1 MISRAINTARGI
13 AAMLLLSLNA
23 LLWCGLLFLAAL
35 LRPLLP
41 GLERRI
47 AYGARLHPVVDCWV
61 SGNLAILRGLR
72 LTRLTVRGADTLRR
86 DGWYLVVSN
95 HQSWIDIVALQCGLL
110 PHAPVLKFFTK
121 QQLIW
126 LPLIGLSCWVL
137 DFPLMRRFSSEALA
151 RNPALRRVDLET
163 TRLACNRFRHAPTTV
178 LNFVE
183 GTRFT
188 QHKQRLQQSP
198 FQHLLRPRAG
208 GAGGV
213 LATLG
218 DRLDAIVDATITY
231 PAAPGSSAAH
241 SPTEAHTSRTNEL
254 AGDSA
259 PPAGDPSRTAA
270 SGTPTRDDP
279 PTFWHFLCGQVPE
292 ILVQLRV
299 MPVPADLIG
308 GDYAE
313 DDAYRTRIR
322 NWLDRLWS
330 EKDAHLAAASAQNT
344 RTS

>member
-1 MISRAINTARGI
+1 MISQAMNLARGST
-13 AAMLLLSLNA
+13 AMLLLSLNA

-95 HQSWIDIVALQCGLL
+95 HQSWIDIIALQCGLL
-110 PHAPVLKFFTK
+110 AHAPVLKFFTK
-121 QQLIW
+121 RQLIW

-188 QHKQRLQQSP
+188 QHKQLQQQSP
-198 FQHLLRPRAG
+198 FKHLLRPRAG
-208 GAGGV
+208 GVGGV

-231 PAAPGSSAAH
+231 PSAHRLSAART
-241 SPTEAHTSRTNEL
+241 SPPN
-254 AGDSA
+254 
-259 PPAGDPSRTAA
+259 P
-270 SGTPTRDDP
+270 SGTNRAGQAGHAGQTGSTDASVRADP

-292 ILVQLRV
+292 ILVELRV
-299 MPVPADLIG
+299 MPVPPDLID

-313 DDAYRTRIR
+313 DEAYRTRVR

-330 EKDAHLAAASAQNT
+330 EKDAHLAAACRPDTGTA
-344 RTS
+344 